1 MLHSHTSI
9 MSQSESC
16 STVWDWLCVLRLE
29 QYSEAFRSAGLA
41 TLQQCHHLT
50 PDQLER
56 MGITLPGHQRR
67 ILASLNK
74 THVNSDTPSDT
85 HTQLAQSERDQRLEE
100 PGHAKV
106 LLRERPVPVPVEEKP
121 VLKEREQSDGKRP
134 TPREREKPVP
144 RERQVPR
151 MNEDSGE
158 EGEKKP
164 VPGQRQTAPKGGK
177 EEERDGGIDGERERP
192 VPKERTK
199 FRSSATVECDHNLLV
214 SPSSDTSL
222 PPVPPRSTPN
232 CPPQRFTSPLS
243 PSPPPRA
250 PASPKLDRHAVKAPA
265 VQSRSGSQG
274 STPTSTPAHT
284 PTHAP
289 LQPPSFPSAL
299 PRPQTLVIQPPT
311 HHLSGDEGKAS
322 TVSPTAS
329 HSDEINAPP
338 LPPKAG
344 VLPKGPP
351 PVPQRFPVQS
361 PRTHSPSPTKT
372 VADEIQKEQ
381 TPQVPPRIRTPQTLE
396 DAQQSAQPEAQPALP
411 VRRVPPPPEPR
422 LDSLDDNSDD
432 YEEPDLFYPSVHRM
446 NAPDRDMTLQ
456 VPRIAKGRYSSLCS
470 DDELLDD
477 DEGSTQWEDSDI
489 SSQQGSIYLPKNGRL
504 APATKDDSSQLA
516 AVIKM
521 GWLDKNPPQGA
532 LYYQR
537 RWVKLDVDY
546 LRYFDND
553 KEVYSKGIISTA
565 FITNVTSVG
574 ELKFEVVTNNR
585 TFIFRAENEVERN
598 DWVAVLQDCTRGRQR
613 RSTINPYSP
622 LTPEYQG
629 YLELRGLRSKLYTV
643 VASDKVFLYKNMEDF
658 RIGLGI
664 TSIEMNVGNIK
675 ETDRR
680 GFDLTTPYRI
690 FSFIAESEQ
699 LREQWVDAMRDAIGE
714 ALSNSEVAE
723 RIWAEP
729 SNSLCAD
736 CEAPKPEWAAINLCV
751 VLCKR
756 CAGEHRGLGPSISKV
771 RSLKMDRKVWTEE
784 LIQLFLLL
792 GNERVNSF
800 WAANVPPSEALTTS
814 SCSDERRRFI
824 TNKYRQGKYRKYHPL
839 YGNQKELNNALCIN
853 VQCSD
858 VLETLSLIF
867 CGADVNCS
875 TGMASWPSVLSLAN
889 AHSQPLQAE
898 FISHNLNTELPR
910 SEVVGGMEAVH
921 YSAPPCVSHNSFLFK
936 TASMGRAITERK
948 TREEFS
954 RRWCVLNDG
963 TFSYYES
970 DKNSNPNGALKASEI
985 VCLAVDPPER
995 HGYEHTFELYSE
1007 SERLYLF
1014 GTDDPDSHK
1023 EWVKSIA
1030 KTFIPASAEPLL
1042 RLAFVRIG
1050 KLKCKDGLNLQTSK
1064 VGWFALVGS
1073 TLHAYL
1079 ENNQGEEIHLRK
1091 LNELSIQQDNEVLVL
1106 VERGRTLYIEGERKL
1121 DFAGWC
1127 AAIQAAAGSGGDTL
1141 SQQQLTETDIPVI
1154 VHSCI
1159 GYITQCGLTSEG
1171 IYRKSGVNSRV
1182 AALCERFRRDARSL
1196 RLREGE
1202 HQVDDVSNT
1211 LKRFFRELKE
1221 GLFTSEDSSTWL
1233 STASIQEESNK
1244 ISQYKMLLNRLPRVN
1259 KATLQALINH
1269 LYCVQRFSEL
1279 NQMNLHNLAI
1289 VFGPTLFQTDGKDFT
1304 AGRAIEDLIQHYTL
1318 IFEVE
1323 EQQLKK
1329 QLEEIT
1335 VIIQVREKL
1344 NTKFPSTEPGGHFIC
1359 TVYLEEKKETAEQ
1372 HVKIP
1377 GSMTAAELTCEVL
1390 DRRNIAVKDKE
1401 YWNCWEVSDKEEMER
1416 PLHYQERV
1424 LPILHSFGTDSHL
1437 LIKKHLAMEAMMV
1450 YLASKGDA
1458 SKHGMMKFREE
1469 RSILGLS
1476 TGNFHD
1482 RYFILNSSSLRM
1494 YKEVRS
1500 NRPERDW
1507 SVKNLK
1513 VYLGIK
1519 KKLRAPTCWGLTV
1532 LYESKK
1538 QEKPEKQ
1545 QWYLCCDTQS
1555 EMREWYATFLSI
1567 QYDGNVWPQD
1577 GLKQTRVSRVLPDA
1591 RHGNVS
1597 LIPLRGSENE
1607 MRNSVAAFSQDPLA
1621 LFRDV
1626 R

>member
-1 MLHSHTSI
+1 MLHSHTSV

-16 STVWDWLCVLRLE
+16 TNVWDWLCVLRLE
-29 QYSEAFRSAGLA
+29 QYSEAFQSAGIT
-41 TLQQCHHLT
+41 TLRQCRNLT
-50 PDQLER
+50 SDQLER

-74 THVNSDTPSDT
+74 THGNRDTQSNT
-85 HTQLAQSERDQRLEE
+85 HTHPLQSERDQRSEE
-100 PGHAKV
+100 TGHTKV

-121 VLKEREQSDGKRP
+121 VLMQREKRDGERSRP

-144 RERQVPR
+144 KDRQVSR
-151 MNEDSGE
+151 MKEENGE
-158 EGEKKP
+158 GEEKKP
-164 VPGQRQTAPKGGK
+164 IPEQRQTVPRRRK
-177 EEERDGGIDGERERP
+177 EEERDRGIDGERERP

-199 FRSSATVECDHNLLV
+199 FRPSAPVDCPSDPIF
-214 SPSSDTSL
+214 SPASDTSL

-232 CPPQRFTSPLS
+232 CPPQRFTSTLS
-243 PSPPPRA
+243 PSPPARTLG
-250 PASPKLDRHAVKAPA
+250 SPKLDRHEVKAPA
-265 VQSRSGSQG
+265 VQSESQSSTTT
-274 STPTSTPAHT
+274 STPTHTSTQT
-284 PTHAP
+284 
-289 LQPPSFPSAL
+289 
-299 PRPQTLVIQPPT
+299 RPQTLAIQPSAQHVVSDGGRKTSPISPIAS
-311 HHLSGDEGKAS
+311 LSDDG
-322 TVSPTAS
+322 
-329 HSDEINAPP
+329 NAPP
-338 LPPKAG
+338 LPPKVG
-344 VLPKGPP
+344 GGPKGPP
-351 PVPQRFPVQS
+351 PIPQRFPAQS
-361 PRTHSPSPTKT
+361 PGTHSPSTSKT
-372 VADEIQKEQ
+372 FADELQKDQ
-381 TPQVPPRIRTPQTLE
+381 TPQVPPRIRIPQTQE
-396 DAQQSAQPEAQPALP
+396 NAQQSTQPDTQLALP
-411 VRRVPPPPEPR
+411 SRRVSQPPSEFR
-422 LDSLDDNSDD
+422 LSSADSLNDSSDE
-432 YEEPDLFYPSVHRM
+432 YEDPDLFTPSVHRL
-446 NAPDRDMTLQ
+446 NTPDRDMSLQ
-456 VPRIAKGRYSSLCS
+456 VPGQAKGRYSSLCS

-477 DEGSTQWEDSDI
+477 DDPTLWQDVGLSNL
-489 SSQQGSIYLPKNGRL
+489 QGSVYLPNTGRL
-504 APATKDDSSQLA
+504 ASATKEDGSQLA

-546 LRYFDND
+546 LRYFDNE
-553 KEVYSKGIISTA
+553 KEIYSKGIVSTA

-574 ELKFEVVTNNR
+574 ELKFDVATNNR
-585 TFIFRAENEVERN
+585 TFIFRAENEAERN
-598 DWVAVLQDCTRGRQR
+598 DWVTVLQDCTKGRHR
-613 RSTINPYSP
+613 RSTMNPASP
-622 LTPEYQG
+622 LTPDYQG
-629 YLELRGLRSKLYTV
+629 YLELKGLRSKLYTV
-643 VASDKVFLYKNMEDF
+643 VVSDKVFLYKNIDDY
-658 RIGLGI
+658 RIGVGI

-675 ETDRR
+675 EMDRR
-680 GFDLTTPYRI
+680 SFDLTTPYRI

-699 LREQWVDAMRDAIGE
+699 LREQWVDAMRNAIGE
-714 ALSNSEVAE
+714 ALSNSEVAD

-729 SNSLCAD
+729 SNSFCAD

-751 VLCKR
+751 VVCKR

-784 LIQLFLLL
+784 LIQVFLLL

-800 WAANVPPSEALTTS
+800 WAANIPPSEALTPS
-814 SCSDERRRFI
+814 SCSEERRRFI

-839 YGNQKELNNALCIN
+839 YGNQRELNNALCIN

-875 TGMASWPSVLSLAN
+875 TGMASWPSPLSLAN
-889 AHSQPLQAE
+889 AHSQLLQAE
-898 FISHNLNTELPR
+898 LISHNLNTELPR
-910 SEVVGGMEAVH
+910 SEIGGAMEAVH
-921 YSAPPCVSHNSFLFK
+921 YSAPPCVSHNGFLFK
-936 TASMGRAITERK
+936 TASMARAITERK
-948 TREEFS
+948 AREEFS
-954 RRWCVLNDG
+954 RRWCTLNDG

-985 VCLAVDPPER
+985 VCLAVDTPEK
-995 HGYEHTFELYSE
+995 HGYENTFELYSE

-1030 KTFIPASAEPLL
+1030 KSFIPASAEPLL
-1042 RLAFVRIG
+1042 RLGFERIG
-1050 KLKCKDGLNLQTSK
+1050 RLKCKDGLNLQTSK

-1079 ENNQGEEIHLRK
+1079 EDNKGEEIHLRK

-1127 AAIQAAAGSGGDTL
+1127 GAIQTAAGSGGDTL

-1196 RLREGE
+1196 RLKEGE

-1211 LKRFFRELKE
+1211 LKRFFRELEE
-1221 GLFTSEDSSTWL
+1221 GLFTSEEASTWL
-1233 STASIQEESNK
+1233 TTAAIQDESMK
-1244 ISQYKMLLNRLPRVN
+1244 ISQYQLLLNRLPRVN

-1289 VFGPTLFQTDGKDFT
+1289 VFGPTLFQTDGKDYT

-1318 IFEVE
+1318 IFEVD

-1359 TVYLEEKKETAEQ
+1359 TVYLEEKKDTAEQ

-1401 YWNCWEVSDKEEMER
+1401 YWSCWEVSDKEEMER

-1437 LIKKHLAMEAMMV
+1437 LIKKHLAMEAMIV
-1450 YLASKGDA
+1450 YLTSRVDA

-1469 RSILGLS
+1469 RSILGLGLTS
-1476 TGNFHD
+1476 GSFHD

-1507 SVKNLK
+1507 PVKNLK
-1513 VYLGIK
+1513 VYLGVK
-1519 KKLRAPTCWGLTV
+1519 KKLRPPTCWGLTV
-1532 LYESKK
+1532 VYESKK
-1538 QEKPEKQ
+1538 QERPERQ

-1567 QYDGNVWPQD
+1567 QYDGNVWPQN
-1577 GLKQTRVSRVLPDA
+1577 GLQQTRVSRVLPDT

>member
-1 MLHSHTSI
+1 

-16 STVWDWLCVLRLE
+16 LTVWDWLCVLRLE

-41 TLQQCHHLT
+41 KLRQCRNLT

-74 THVNSDTPSDT
+74 THGNNDPQSDT
-85 HTQLAQSERDQRLEE
+85 HSHLVQAERDQRLEE
-100 PGHAKV
+100 TGHAKG
-106 LLRERPVPVPVEEKP
+106 LPIEKPVPIPVEEKP
-121 VLKEREQSDGKRP
+121 VIKEREKRDGETSRP

-144 RERQVPR
+144 RGRQVPR
-151 MNEDSGE
+151 MKEESGE
-158 EGEKKP
+158 GEEKKP
-164 VPGQRQTAPKGGK
+164 VPGQRQTAPRGGK
-177 EEERDGGIDGERERP
+177 EEERDEERGRP
-192 VPKERTK
+192 VPKERTR
-199 FRSSATVECDHNLLV
+199 FRSPVDSDTSPLV
-214 SPSSDTSL
+214 PPTSDTSL

-232 CPPQRFTSPLS
+232 CPPQRFTSPLN
-243 PSPPPRA
+243 PSPPARTPV
-250 PASPKLDRHAVKAPA
+250 SPKPDRHAVKAPP
-265 VQSRSGSQG
+265 VQSRSVSLS
-274 STPTSTPAHT
+274 STPTT

-289 LQPPSFPSAL
+289 LQPPSFPSAQT
-299 PRPQTLVIQPPT
+299 RPQTLAIQPPA
-311 HHLSGDEGKAS
+311 HLGSDGGRKTS
-322 TVSPTAS
+322 PVSPTAS
-329 HSDEINAPP
+329 HSDEVNAPP

-344 VLPKGPP
+344 AVPKGPP
-351 PVPQRFPVQS
+351 PIPHRLPAQS
-361 PRTHSPSPTKT
+361 PRTHSPIPTKT
-372 VADEIQKEQ
+372 VSDEMQKDQ
-381 TPQVPPRIRTPQTLE
+381 TPQVPPRIRTPLTLE
-396 DAQQSAQPEAQPALP
+396 DAHQSTQPDTQPDTQPALP
-411 VRRVPPPPEPR
+411 ARRVPQPPLESR
-422 LDSLDDNSDD
+422 LDSLDDSSDD
-432 YEEPDLFYPSVHRM
+432 YEDPDLFYPGAHRM
-446 NAPDRDMTLQ
+446 SAPDRDMSLQ
-456 VPRIAKGRYSSLCS
+456 VPRRAKGRYSSLCS
-470 DDELLDD
+470 DDEMLDD
-477 DEGSTQWEDSDI
+477 DDLDGDIGSL
-489 SSQQGSIYLPKNGRL
+489 QGSIYLPNTGRL
-504 APATKDDSSQLA
+504 ASATKDDSSQLA

-565 FITNVTSVG
+565 FITNVASVG
-574 ELKFEVVTNNR
+574 ELKFEVVTSNR
-585 TFIFRAENEVERN
+585 TFIFRAESEVERN
-598 DWVAVLQDCTRGRQR
+598 DWVAVLQDCTRGRHL
-613 RSTINPYSP
+613 RSTMNPCSP
-622 LTPEYQG
+622 LTPEFQG
-629 YLELRGLRSKLYTV
+629 NLELRGLRSKLYTV
-643 VASDKVFLYKNMEDF
+643 VASDKVFLYKNIEDH
-658 RIGLGI
+658 RIGVGI
-664 TSIEMNVGNIK
+664 TSIEMNVGNVK
-675 ETDRR
+675 ESDRR

-699 LREQWVDAMRDAIGE
+699 QREQWVDAMQNAIGE
-714 ALSNSEVAE
+714 ALSNSEVAD

-751 VLCKR
+751 VICKR

-784 LIQLFLLL
+784 LVQVFLLL

-800 WAANVPPSEALTTS
+800 WAANVPPSEALMPS
-814 SCSDERRRFI
+814 SCSEERRRFI

-875 TGMASWPSVLSLAN
+875 TGMASWPSAISLAN

-898 FISHNLNTELPR
+898 LISHNLNTELPR
-910 SEVVGGMEAVH
+910 SEVGGGMEAVH
-921 YSAPPCVSHNSFLFK
+921 YSPPPCVSHNGFLFK
-936 TASMGRAITERK
+936 TASMARAITERK
-948 TREEFS
+948 GKEEFS
-954 RRWCVLNDG
+954 RRWCTLNDG

-970 DKNSNPNGALKASEI
+970 DKNSNPNGSLKASEI
-985 VCLAVDPPER
+985 VCLAVDAPER
-995 HGYEHTFELYSE
+995 HGYDHTFELYSE

-1014 GTDDPDSHK
+1014 GTDDPDGHK

-1042 RLAFVRIG
+1042 RLAFERIG
-1050 KLKCKDGLNLQTSK
+1050 RLKCKDGLNLQTSK

-1079 ENNQGEEIHLRK
+1079 EDSQGEEIHLRK

-1121 DFAGWC
+1121 DFAGWS

-1182 AALCERFRRDARSL
+1182 AGLCERFRRDARSL

-1211 LKRFFRELKE
+1211 LKRFFRELEE
-1221 GLFTSEDSSTWL
+1221 GLFTSEDASNWL
-1233 STASIQEESNK
+1233 SAAAVQEESEK
-1244 ISQYKMLLNRLPRVN
+1244 ISQYQLLLNRLPHVN

-1289 VFGPTLFQTDGKDFT
+1289 VFGPTLFQADGKDFT
-1304 AGRAIEDLIQHYTL
+1304 AGRAVEDLIQHYTV
-1318 IFEVE
+1318 IFEVD

-1335 VIIQVREKL
+1335 VIIKVREKL
-1344 NTKFPSTEPGGHFIC
+1344 STKFPSTEPGGHFIC
-1359 TVYLEEKKETAEQ
+1359 TVYLEEKKDTAEQ

-1377 GSMTAAELTCEVL
+1377 GSMTAVELSCEVL
-1390 DRRNIAVKDKE
+1390 DRRNIRVKDKD
-1401 YWNCWEVSDKEEMER
+1401 YWSCWEICDKEEMER

-1437 LIKKHLAMEAMMV
+1437 LIKKHLAMEAMML
-1450 YLASKGDA
+1450 YLASKVDA

-1469 RSILGLS
+1469 RSILGLGLS
-1476 TGNFHD
+1476 SGSFHD

-1507 SVKNLK
+1507 PVKNLK

-1519 KKLRAPTCWGLTV
+1519 KKLRPPTCWGLTV
-1532 LYESKK
+1532 VYESKK

-1577 GLKQTRVSRVLPDA
+1577 GLQQTRVSRVLPET

>member
-1 MLHSHTSI
+1 

-16 STVWDWLCVLRLE
+16 TKVWDWLCVLRLE
-29 QYSEAFRSAGLA
+29 QYSEAFWSAGLT
-41 TLQQCHHLT
+41 TLKQCRNLT
-50 PDQLER
+50 PDQLEQ

-74 THVNSDTPSDT
+74 THGNRDT
-85 HTQLAQSERDQRLEE
+85 HFHPLQPEKDQRSEE
-100 PGHAKV
+100 TGPTNV
-106 LLRERPVPVPVEEKP
+106 LQTERPVPVPGEEKP
-121 VLKEREQSDGKRP
+121 VLKKREKRDGETSRP
-134 TPREREKPVP
+134 IPRDREKPVP
-144 RERQVPR
+144 KERVSK
-151 MNEDSGE
+151 MKE
-158 EGEKKP
+158 ENGGGEKKP
-164 VPGQRQTAPKGGK
+164 VPEQRQRAPRQKK
-177 EEERDGGIDGERERP
+177 AEEGDGGTDGEREKP
-192 VPKERTK
+192 VAKERTK
-199 FRSSATVECDHNLLV
+199 FRANAPVDSPPVLHV
-214 SPSSDTSL
+214 SPTYDTSL

-232 CPPQRFTSPLS
+232 CPPQRFTSPLC
-243 PSPPPRA
+243 PSPPARTLG
-250 PASPKLDRHAVKAPA
+250 SPKLDGHAVKAPE
-265 VQSRSGSQG
+265 VQIVSQS
-274 STPTSTPAHT
+274 STATSTLTNTSTRA
-284 PTHAP
+284 
-289 LQPPSFPSAL
+289 
-299 PRPQTLVIQPPT
+299 RPQTLAIQPSAQYLVSHGGRTDSP
-311 HHLSGDEGKAS
+311 
-322 TVSPTAS
+322 VSPIAS
-329 HSDEINAPP
+329 LSDDRNVPP
-338 LPPKAG
+338 LPPKVG
-344 VLPKGPP
+344 GGPKGPP
-351 PVPQRFPVQS
+351 PLPQRFPAQS

-372 VADEIQKEQ
+372 VADETQKDE
-381 TPQVPPRIRTPQTLE
+381 TLHVPPRIRTPQTQE
-396 DAQQSAQPEAQPALP
+396 DAQQLTHPANQPAVP
-411 VRRVPPPPEPR
+411 PRRVSQRPG
-422 LDSLDDNSDD
+422 LGSLEDNSDE
-432 YEEPDLFYPSVHRM
+432 YEDPDLFKPTVHRM
-446 NAPDRDMTLQ
+446 NTADKGMSLQ
-456 VPRIAKGRYSSLCS
+456 VPGQPKARYNSLYS
-470 DDELLDD
+470 DDEMLDD
-477 DEGSTQWEDSDI
+477 EDSTPWQNGEL
-489 SSQQGSIYLPKNGRL
+489 SSLQGSVYLPKTGKL
-504 APATKDDSSQLA
+504 ATAAKEDSSQLS
-516 AVIKM
+516 AVIRM

-565 FITNVTSVG
+565 FITDVNRVG
-574 ELKFEVVTNNR
+574 ELKFEVATSNR
-585 TFIFRAENEVERN
+585 TFIFRAESEVER
-598 DWVAVLQDCTRGRQR
+598 DLWMDALEGCTGGRHQR
-613 RSTINPYSP
+613 YTMNSG
-622 LTPEYQG
+622 LTLAPDHQG
-629 YLELRGLRSKLYTV
+629 YLELKGLRSKLYTV
-643 VASDKVFLYKNMEDF
+643 VASDKVFLYKNIDDY
-658 RIGLGI
+658 RIGVGI
-664 TSIEMNVGNIK
+664 TSIDMNVGNVK
-675 ETDRR
+675 DSDRR
-680 GFDLTTPYRI
+680 SFDLTTPYRI

-699 LREQWVDAMRDAIGE
+699 LKEQWVDAMRNAIDE
-714 ALSNSEVAE
+714 ALSNSEVAD

-729 SNSLCAD
+729 SNSFCAD
-736 CEAPKPEWAAINLCV
+736 CGAPKPEWAAINLCV
-751 VLCKR
+751 VVCKR

-784 LIQLFLLL
+784 LMQLFLLL

-800 WAANVPPSEALTTS
+800 WAANVPPSEALTPS
-814 SCSDERRRFI
+814 SCSEDRRRFI

-839 YGNQKELNNALCIN
+839 YGNQKELNSALCIN

-875 TGMASWPSVLSLAN
+875 TGMASWPSALSLAN

-898 FISHNLNTELPR
+898 LISHNLNTELP
-910 SEVVGGMEAVH
+910 SDLDGAMETKH
-921 YSAPPCVSHNSFLFK
+921 YLPSPCVSHNGFLFK
-936 TASMGRAITERK
+936 TASMARAITERK
-948 TREEFS
+948 AREEFS
-954 RRWCVLNDG
+954 RRWCMLNDG

-970 DKNSNPNGALKASEI
+970 DKNSNPNGTLKASEI
-985 VCLAVDPPER
+985 VCLAVDPPEK
-995 HGYEHTFELYSE
+995 HGYDNTFELYSE

-1030 KTFIPASAEPLL
+1030 KSFIPASAEPLL
-1042 RLAFVRIG
+1042 RLGFERIG
-1050 KLKCKDGLNLQTSK
+1050 RLKCKDGLNLQTSK

-1127 AAIQAAAGSGGDTL
+1127 GAIQTAAGSGGDTL

-1182 AALCERFRRDARSL
+1182 AGLCERFRQDARSV

-1211 LKRFFRELKE
+1211 LKRFFRELEE
-1221 GLFTSEDSSTWL
+1221 GLFTLEDARAWL
-1233 STASIQEESNK
+1233 SIAAIQDESMK
-1244 ISQYKMLLNRLPRVN
+1244 ISQYQLLLNRLPRVN

-1289 VFGPTLFQTDGKDFT
+1289 VFGPTLFQTDGKDYT

-1318 IFEVE
+1318 IFEVD

-1359 TVYLEEKKETAEQ
+1359 TVYLEEKKDTAEQ

-1401 YWNCWEVSDKEEMER
+1401 YWSCWEVSDKEEMER

-1437 LIKKHLAMEAMMV
+1437 LIKKHLAMEAMIV
-1450 YLASKGDA
+1450 YLTSKVDV

-1469 RSILGLS
+1469 RSILGLGLS
-1476 TGNFHD
+1476 SGSFHD
-1482 RYFILNSSSLRM
+1482 RYFILNSNSLRM

-1507 SVKNLK
+1507 PVKNLR

-1519 KKLRAPTCWGLTV
+1519 KKLRPPTCWGLTV
-1532 LYESKK
+1532 VYESKK
-1538 QEKPEKQ
+1538 QERQERQ

-1577 GLKQTRVSRVLPDA
+1577 GLQQTRVSRVLPDT